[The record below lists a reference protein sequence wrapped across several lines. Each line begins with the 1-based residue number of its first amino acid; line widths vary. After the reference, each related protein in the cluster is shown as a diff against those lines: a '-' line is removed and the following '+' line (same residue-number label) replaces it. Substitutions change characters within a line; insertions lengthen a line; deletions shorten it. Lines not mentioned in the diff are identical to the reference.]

1 MAADGCGVRGDVTD
15 TSGWTR
21 ISFSPPLLLSK
32 AVLRP
37 PTPTPAPSFPLSAF
51 SHISSTSS
59 YSSPSFPFPPYLP
72 HRTFPPSQSQSLIAG
87 ARPKREGSQ
96 EKKSSL
102 SLSLLLSRPDFCVFF
117 SRSLPAPVSFE
128 SGEGRKRARK
138 KDSLFLVSPEALPT
152 YTLECK
158 RYGLSV
164 HIFVRDSLRRQR

>member
-1 MAADGCGVRGDVTD
+1 MDADFFLPTPPPFESSLATPNPNTG
-15 TSGWTR
+15 
-21 ISFSPPLLLSK
+21 SFLPSVGLLTYFFDFLLLLPLLSL
-32 AVLRP
+32 
-37 PTPTPAPSFPLSAF
+37 PALPSSQDFPALTKSVAN
-51 SHISSTSS
+51 
-59 YSSPSFPFPPYLP
+59 
-72 HRTFPPSQSQSLIAG
+72 RRRQAQEGGG
-87 ARPKREGSQ
+87 ARKKRAS
-96 EKKSSL
+96 SLSL

>member
-1 MAADGCGVRGDVTD
+1 MDADFFLSTPPPFESSLATPNPNTG
-15 TSGWTR
+15 
-21 ISFSPPLLLSK
+21 SFLPSVGLLTYFFDFLLL
-32 AVLRP
+32 LLP
-37 PTPTPAPSFPLSAF
+37 
-51 SHISSTSS
+51 H
-59 YSSPSFPFPPYLP
+59 LP

-87 ARPKREGSQ
+87 ARPKREG
-96 EKKSSL
+96 EPGKKRAR

-128 SGEGRKRARK
+128 SGVGRKRARK